1 MHPFPS
7 LPILKLHY
15 LRIDLRRGSGIS
27 LGNLYLDVQR
37 SQANENATAITEW
50 CNSAGL
56 LCHCNHKGMS
66 SSFSSLPAYVSQTK
80 DVAHFVFP
88 ALLASNS
95 HDCPRDD
102 ALKNHSYFST
112 TFQTD
117 KQ

>member
-7 LPILKLHY
+7 LPILKFHY
-15 LRIDLRRGSGIS
+15 LRIDLRRGSSIS

-37 SQANENATAITEW
+37 SQASENATAITEW
-50 CNSAGL
+50 CNS
-56 LCHCNHKGMS
+56 
-66 SSFSSLPAYVSQTK
+66 FSLPAYVSQTK